1 MSFSRTLSLILCLL
15 PLLSLA
21 EPALAPASSL
31 PATTDRSGP
40 TVQFDFN
47 AADPTGVA
55 SPGQRPVLTIHLMG
69 LIGQPVDQDIMVILE
84 GDGIGRAMV
93 PMIPGATPAS
103 LSAGV
108 ALDQARLGTASPM
121 PNLLRVEAT
130 FARVQGMR
138 LHRFLT
144 WVVYVTLRPSEV
156 GGDLQTANIPPGS
169 GVGESEAV
177 LGESRPGVPAVSE
190 GFVAETDLMVQPPP
204 SSLSGYW
211 GEVKRLMNRSWH
223 QQVKRGPRSER
234 GRVPRVRFR
243 LLADGHVRLIQ
254 IERGSGNQ
262 RLDEAAL
269 QAVVTAQPFPPFPS
283 YLQDDSVDVHIDLR
297 PGR

>member
-21 EPALAPASSL
+21 EPALSPASSL

-55 SPGQRPVLTIHLMG
+55 SRGKRPVLTIHLI
-69 LIGQPVDQDIMVILE
+69 LIGQPMDQDVMVILE
-84 GDGIGRAMV
+84 GDGVGRAMV
-93 PMIPGATPAS
+93 PMIPSAVPAS

-108 ALDQARLGTASPM
+108 ALDPARLGATSPM
-121 PNLLRVEAT
+121 PNLLRIEAT
-130 FARVQGMR
+130 FARAKGMR

-144 WVVYVTLRPSEV
+144 RVVYVTLTPSEV
-156 GGDLQTANIPPGS
+156 GGDLQAANIPPGS
-169 GVGESEAV
+169 GVGEPEAV
-177 LGESRPGVPAVSE
+177 PGESRPGVPAASE
-190 GFVAETDLMVQPPP
+190 EIIAETDLVVRPPP

-223 QQVKRGPRSER
+223 QQIKPGPRSER
-234 GRVPRVRFR
+234 GGVPRVRFR
-243 LLADGHVRLIQ
+243 LLADGHVPLIQ
-254 IERGSGNQ
+254 IERSSGNQ
-262 RLDEAAL
+262 RLDEVAL

-283 YLQDDSVDVHIDLR
+283 YLQDNSVDVHIDLR